1 MSKIKWANTPEEEM
15 TMLIVGTLLAGLL
28 LGSAGAF
35 WLAGSGWLVE
45 HHVLVPATSTPMVPI
60 PGTAGAGLDSPRVA
74 ILAAVILSTL
84 VSAVSS
90 ARRAIAR
97 RREDLS

>member
-60 PGTAGAGLDSPRVA
+60 PGTAGAGLDSVA